1 MTSSRMRFLALLAL
15 LCTQQ
20 AFAHPD
26 AEGQK
31 PEEDGDRELKT
42 NEEGY
47 DFFSID
53 QLFMN
58 NPQYAKLL
66 SDLQAHSF
74 GSNWRR
80 KRDAGEDVV
89 DVQELREE
97 QPNREDDIEETAPEV
112 AAESR
117 EETATTAAI
126 AEITEVMRDTK
137 EQSQETQESEG
148 RTTPLKTASP
158 SSTTAAV
165 ASSSSLPSST
175 TASASFG
182 FSGSTE
188 ATRGRPEEPT
198 TSASPIRSSTP
209 RRLLHKGGNKN
220 KNKQGGGGGNKNKQ
234 DSVTAQNVNKFTV
247 TNTPTISAAST
258 PSQVTASVS
267 PNSQAT
273 SSSSSV
279 STSSNMAD
287 AAAAVA
293 ASTAGNATAAGNK
306 DKVSRLW
313 VCVWE
318 GY

>member
-15 LCTQQ
+15 LCAQQ

-220 KNKQGGGGGNKNKQ
+220 KNKQGGGNKNKQ

-318 GY
+318 GC